1 MLARGWHGVSFKTNA
16 SVPIQQIKRL
26 NSLEQAR
33 TPQANN
39 TALSPAEQP
48 AAAGTL
54 VEESVLKESATAAP
68 VVKQPEGVVHENHP
82 EKTDQ
87 LRPGRLFAWFGL
99 ERELGIE
106 TMGALWLAQDYSLT
120 RRTQQVALK

>member
-1 MLARGWHGVSFKTNA
+1 MSHFAGNGIVLSHLRRAISVCKRDHRHVSVGIQLTGASRNRCGMRARGWHGVSFKTNA

-54 VEESVLKESATAAP
+54 VEESVLKES
-68 VVKQPEGVVHENHP
+68 
-82 EKTDQ
+82 
-87 LRPGRLFAWFGL
+87 
-99 ERELGIE
+99 
-106 TMGALWLAQDYSLT
+106 
-120 RRTQQVALK
+120 